1 MLVMRMTR
9 NQRVMIGNTTIHV
22 KSVGDST
29 VRLVID
35 AHEDVPVIREEAL
48 DVDIR
53 QSGPNDRSEQ

>member
-9 NQRVMIGNTTIHV
+9 DQKVMIGNTTIHV

-48 DVDIR
+48 DADSR
-53 QSGPNDRSEQ
+53 RSEQIDHSKQ

>member
-1 MLVMRMTR
+1 
-9 NQRVMIGNTTIHV
+9 MIGNTTIHV